1 MSTIPSVSNKDEN
14 GVAGWEK
21 SVVDV
26 NNIDESFSNARD
38 LGYTRLNYAR
48 VTAIAELGKYNERDI
63 YKIQVQSNGKMSIS
77 LRSSDTTDEK
87 VLDLSEYE
95 EYLDNLKQQLDPEGY
110 AAEKAEKEEAEQNLI
125 EELAPGM
132 TMKVYMVKNNK
143 QVLIADST
151 ADKDSEE
158 YANLEALMSGE
169 YKATKGDYYIEIGT
183 TEDADKDADH
193 PYAIQILQGTSYKHD
208 YVMTQSDSEDTT
220 N

>member
-1 MSTIPSVSNKDEN
+1 MPSVSNKDEN

-95 EYLDNLKQQLDPEGY
+95 EYLDNLKQQLDPEG
-110 AAEKAEKEEAEQNLI
+110 
-125 EELAPGM
+125 
-132 TMKVYMVKNNK
+132 
-143 QVLIADST
+143 
-151 ADKDSEE
+151 
-158 YANLEALMSGE
+158 
-169 YKATKGDYYIEIGT
+169 
-183 TEDADKDADH
+183 
-193 PYAIQILQGTSYKHD
+193 
-208 YVMTQSDSEDTT
+208 
-220 N
+220 

>member
-1 MSTIPSVSNKDEN
+1 M
-14 GVAGWEK
+14 
-21 SVVDV
+21 
-26 NNIDESFSNARD
+26 
-38 LGYTRLNYAR
+38 
-48 VTAIAELGKYNERDI
+48 
-63 YKIQVQSNGKMSIS
+63 
-77 LRSSDTTDEK
+77 
-87 VLDLSEYE
+87 
-95 EYLDNLKQQLDPEGY
+95 
-110 AAEKAEKEEAEQNLI
+110 
-125 EELAPGM
+125 APGL

-220 N
+220 NETISTTPMTTSSTSTTTTSISAAYAAQIQAVQDEGAANMLAAGYSNIASLTSDSSSSSAVSKLFSTILSGSQSS

>member
-1 MSTIPSVSNKDEN
+1 MKQRRDKISTIPSVSNKDEN

-110 AAEKAEKEEAEQNLI
+110 AAEKAEKEEAVQDEGAANM
-125 EELAPGM
+125 LAAG
-132 TMKVYMVKNNK
+132 YSN
-143 QVLIADST
+143 IASLT
-151 ADKDSEE
+151 
-158 YANLEALMSGE
+158 
-169 YKATKGDYYIEIGT
+169 
-183 TEDADKDADH
+183 
-193 PYAIQILQGTSYKHD
+193 
-208 YVMTQSDSEDTT
+208 SDSSSSSAASKLFSTILSGSQSS
-220 N
+220 